1 MPTTTT
7 AERVRGALSDADF
20 PAEKADLVRC
30 AENAEADAN
39 TVAALGAMPPVVYG
53 NLTEVMQ
60 SVPLEQGDSAA
71 EEAPRRREHDK
82 PGLAQREK
90 DISGHPIIDELGEN
104 RGS

>member
-7 AERVRGALSDADF
+7 AERVRAALSDADF
-20 PAEKADLVRC
+20 PAEKPDLMRC
-30 AENAEADAN
+30 AEKTGADRN
-39 TVAALGAMPPVVYG
+39 TVAALGAMPPVLYE
-53 NLTEVMQ
+53 NLTEVMR
-60 SVPLEQGDSAA
+60 SVPLDQGDSAA